1 MVYTV
6 GEVAK
11 ILGVAPSTIRY
22 YDKEGL
28 LPSVERSGGGIRM
41 FRQEDFDGLFIIEC
55 LKKSGL
61 PIKDIKRYID
71 MSLKGD
77 ETIEERLQLFKEQRE
92 RVLEQMKEL
101 QETLD
106 TLNYKCWYYEKA
118 KEAVKGFESATGFLK
133 REISNVLKLK
143 KCPELKFIADNS
155 IEHSAKINKLLKE
168 VLPEEEKEEKDGEE

>member
-6 GEVAK
+6 GVVAK

-118 KEAVKGFESATGFLK
+118 KEAGTTAIHNEIQIKDIPESL
-133 REISNVLKLK
+133 RE
-143 KCPELKFIADNS
+143 
-155 IEHSAKINKLLKE
+155 AKIKLDKIRKE
-168 VLPEEEKEEKDGEE
+168 QENNL